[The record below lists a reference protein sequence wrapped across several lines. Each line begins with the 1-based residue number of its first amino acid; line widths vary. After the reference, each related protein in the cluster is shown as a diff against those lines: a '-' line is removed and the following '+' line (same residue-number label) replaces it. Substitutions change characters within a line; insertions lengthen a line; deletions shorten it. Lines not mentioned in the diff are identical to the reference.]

1 MPVFMMITGLPG
13 SGKST
18 WIKEYVGACLEN
30 YDLKIKV
37 FSSDKIREELYGDEA
52 IQGNPSDVFDIMK
65 TRTLQALKEGYNVI
79 YDATNITRKNR
90 RSILSQIPKDI
101 EKICCIVWAR
111 IETCVS
117 RDARRIRSVGESVIL
132 KMVKRFETPWYD
144 EGFDKIQFINTDTSL
159 YDYEVD
165 IVPKLNIPHD
175 NPHHPG
181 LISEHISRVE
191 EEARKLEDDNDC
203 DLNTAI
209 LSYMAKYHDVGKIYT
224 KTFINSK
231 GEKTDVAHYYD
242 HQNVSAYITL
252 GLIHDSDANILIS
265 WLVNLHMEPFFN
277 ESKYYRN
284 VEEKFKRYI
293 EKFHELDVKGA

>member
-1 MPVFMMITGLPG
+1 MPTFMMVVGLPG

-18 WIKEYVGACLEN
+18 WIKEYVASLRES
-30 YDLKIKV
+30 YDIEIKV

-52 IQGNPSDVFDIMK
+52 IQGNPSEVFDIMK
-65 TRTLQALKEGYNVI
+65 NRTLQALKEGYNVI

-90 RSILSQIPKDI
+90 HSILSQIPKDV
-101 EKICCIVWAR
+101 EKICCIIWAR
-111 IETCVS
+111 IETCIL
-117 RDARRIRSVGESVIL
+117 RDEQRIRSVGESVIL
-132 KMVKRFETPWYD
+132 RMLKRFETPWYD
-144 EGFDKIQFINTDTSL
+144 EGFDKIQFINTDIAR
-159 YDYEVD
+159 YDYD
-165 IVPKLNIPHD
+165 IDFASKLAIPHD

-181 LISEHISRVE
+181 LISEHIYRVE
-191 EEARKLEDDNDC
+191 EEVKELEKDNNC
-203 DLNTAI
+203 NLNTTV

-231 GEKTDVAHYYD
+231 GEKTDIAHYYD

-252 GLIHDSDANILIS
+252 GLIHDSDVNILIS

-284 VEEKFKRYI
+284 VKEKFKQYI
-293 EKFHELDVKGA
+293 EKFHELDIKGA